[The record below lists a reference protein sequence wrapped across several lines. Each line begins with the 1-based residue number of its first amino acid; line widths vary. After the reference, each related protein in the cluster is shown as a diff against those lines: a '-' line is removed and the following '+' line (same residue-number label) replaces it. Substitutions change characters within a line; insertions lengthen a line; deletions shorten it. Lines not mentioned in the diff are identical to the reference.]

1 MNMILLFILPLL
13 VVFPTNQS
21 KTLRKGERWDI
32 GCMDIELQVK
42 ETKVKIGK
50 EWVTLDKVGTITCN
64 SANKATA
71 TMVCPSNADP
81 DADPPEVLCK

>member
-21 KTLRKGERWDI
+21 KTLKKGERWDI

>member
-1 MNMILLFILPLL
+1 MNALIAFMLLAL
-13 VVFPTNQS
+13 VAFPTGQR
-21 KTLRKGERWDI
+21 KTLKKGERWDI

-64 SANKATA
+64 SANKASA

>member
-1 MNMILLFILPLL
+1 MKLLLILFIPLL
-13 VVFPTNQS
+13 VAFPTGQK
-21 KTLRKGERWDI
+21 KTLKKGECWDI

-42 ETKVKIGK
+42 ETKVKVGK

-81 DADPPEVLCK
+81 DAEPPEVLCK